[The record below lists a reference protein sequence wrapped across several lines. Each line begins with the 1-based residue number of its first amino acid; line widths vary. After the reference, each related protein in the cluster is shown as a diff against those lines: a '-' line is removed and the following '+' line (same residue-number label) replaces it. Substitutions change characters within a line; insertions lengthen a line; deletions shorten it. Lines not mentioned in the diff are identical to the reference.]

1 MTHAQSYLIFCVVLL
16 VRLTV
21 KMLVSLIVI
30 ISEYQFLHFVSNEIA
45 QKWT

>member
-1 MTHAQSYLIFCVVLL
+1 MTHAQSYLTFCFVLL

-30 ISEYQFLHFVSNEIA
+30 ISEYQFLRFVSNEIG
-45 QKWT
+45 QKGT